1 MDLINIWESISARS
15 PMFLAATG
23 SVALGITLI
32 FTAGIVQL
40 KRLRARSRHVPR
52 LEKPKPAIAVEIIP
66 LAEEFIAKSAE
77 NPELL
82 HLLRRLRTAS
92 DKLEKM
98 RTRDVPDSIYPA
110 DSPLKRS
117 PSGVDYI
124 FRAGTG

>member
-1 MDLINIWESISARS
+1 MDLTQLWESIAGRS

-32 FTAGIVQL
+32 MTAGTVQL
-40 KRLRARSRHVPR
+40 KRFRARPRNVVPLEIPLPVMDVEKITANR
-52 LEKPKPAIAVEIIP
+52 DIPEKPVE
-66 LAEEFIAKSAE
+66 
-77 NPELL
+77 NTELR
-82 HLLRRLRTAS
+82 HLLLRLKVAS
-92 DKLEKM
+92 DKLEKS
-98 RTRDVPDSIYPA
+98 RIAKGPETFHPA

>member
-1 MDLINIWESISARS
+1 MELTQLWESIAGRN

-32 FTAGIVQL
+32 LTAGIVQL
-40 KRLRARSRHVPR
+40 KRFRNRSRHIVP
-52 LEKPKPAIAVEIIP
+52 LEMPLPVADVEKITVSQDIP
-66 LAEEFIAKSAE
+66 EKSAE
-77 NPELL
+77 NAELR
-82 HLLRRLRTAS
+82 HLLRRSRAAS
-92 DKLEKM
+92 DKLEKS
-98 RTRDVPDSIYPA
+98 RAKKGPDTFYPA